1 MGFYELPK
9 DERATLVAKIKDDI
23 LKDLANST
31 HLKTLQ
37 YFSDEDTY
45 IRKSVYLAIG
55 KIFFEQTGLQNKI
68 IQLLDTLFKDEDFK
82 VRQTVINTAGEI
94 GKKQFET
101 VQFLFDK
108 GLFDNHHSPRN
119 AVIGSIK
126 KMGEINPT
134 PVLNWAKTY
143 LCHQDKE
150 IRREICHGLEL
161 RGRKHP
167 EDILPLLQELQ
178 HDKTKRVRDTL
189 VHVIGQIS
197 YKKNCLQKVISHL
210 KTWEN
215 KALIADALEEII
227 DVHHRYRDF
236 AVMTQDQARQYIE
249 NNYSI
254 E

>member
-1 MGFYELPK
+1 
-9 DERATLVAKIKDDI
+9 
-23 LKDLANST
+23 
-31 HLKTLQ
+31 
-37 YFSDEDTY
+37 
-45 IRKSVYLAIG
+45 
-55 KIFFEQTGLQNKI
+55 
-68 IQLLDTLFKDEDFK
+68 
-82 VRQTVINTAGEI
+82 
-94 GKKQFET
+94 
-101 VQFLFDK
+101 
-108 GLFDNHHSPRN
+108 
-119 AVIGSIK
+119 
-126 KMGEINPT
+126 MGEINPT